1 MAHQDLLELIDNA
14 DVDYSVSAHAMRW
27 RPEPPLDVESGDDGM
42 FSGRVELARG
52 NCWRLQHDGQQ
63 FRLLVGEVNDG
74 GWVVWDGFDLVLSAE
89 DAAKLAGALVVAL
102 EYPPGRG

>member
-27 RPEPPLDVESGDDGM
+27 RPDPPLDVESGDGGM

-52 NCWRLQHDGQQ
+52 NCWRLQHDGQR
-63 FRLLVGEVNDG
+63 FRLLVGE
-74 GWVVWDGFDLVLSAE
+74 VWDGFDLVLSAE

>member
-14 DVDYSVSAHAMRW
+14 DADYSVSAHAMRW
-27 RPEPPLDVESGDDGM
+27 RPEPL
-42 FSGRVELARG
+42 ELARG

-63 FRLLVGEVNDG
+63 FRLLVGEVNDDG
-74 GWVVWDGFDLVLSAE
+74 GVLWDGFDLVLSAE

>member
-27 RPEPPLDVESGDDGM
+27 RPEPPLDVESGDGGM

-63 FRLLVGEVNDG
+63 FRLLVGEVNDDG
-74 GWVVWDGFDLVLSAE
+74 GVLWDGFDLVLSAE